1 MECTDCYLKHAFR
14 IFEAFVVRNMNSS
27 RCISFSAECVC
38 VCVCVCA
45 CVRVCVSSFYGAPLD
60 ANIANTKTWK
70 RRVDS
75 MSILN
80 VL

>member
-1 MECTDCYLKHAFR
+1 MYVCVCVCVCVF
-14 IFEAFVVRNMNSS
+14 
-27 RCISFSAECVC
+27 VC